1 MSATE
6 PLDSGEVFSELCP
19 SMREYLESAKKL
31 SKQHKHFFLGQ
42 EHFLG
47 AFLLNSNSVIRK
59 YIDQPKWNAKKKV
72 QSLLQKAYP
81 QAKNGAKWNGFIVT
95 PRMQDT
101 WSDAVQLTQFGEPTD
116 VHEVHILDSM
126 FTKLNRPIKKWLQSE
141 NLDDEKELMSFF
153 ERELEEFKN
162 SSHEEDFVQQQPA
175 KSSNPFAIFNI
186 FKPKEKNIEIKVHDS
201 YAQTN
206 DSYEEN
212 NSYDNNYS
220 ENNYDN
226 NYSEP
231 VPSEDIPQQE
241 ESFDEQQQ
249 QIEPVQQEVKEKSAD
264 KNRVLRVGD
273 SYTYQESELVARGM
287 PASIIDAFMQLA
299 DEYGPLPERI
309 LFNKRKV
316 YFENLLYEN
325 LTLEE
330 YQIVVADLEDS
341 IKAAIS
347 RSPFRSSSTAT
358 PSTHSLF
365 NRKTPEETK
374 TEEAPPVYT
383 PVMEDTVVEEPVAE
397 ESSVPTFDNSVPAYT
412 PVMEDTV
419 VEEPA
424 VEESSAPTAFDNS
437 VPAYTPVMEDTVVEE
452 PAVEES
458 SVPTFDNSVPAY
470 TPVEET
476 VEDTSV
482 MTPIRPDN
490 EETFSAEDSVE
501 EVTVDIDDVSEEN
514 AQKQEEQKVVEK
526 TEEVQSEVSEESS
539 VAEEEIEDEQEL
551 EDIVSNVRYVKGA
564 SPSAIYQKYMEH
576 TDISSMLKDSK
587 SLYLTKDIE
596 NLQEG
601 FHWSEMLDFVPVNS
615 VSPTPKLGKVDLE
628 MITVGI
634 LEKKS

>member
-42 EHFLG
+42 EHFLA

-101 WSDAVQLTQFGEPTD
+101 WSDAIQLTQFGEPTD

-126 FTKLNRPIKKWLQSE
+126 FTKINRPIKKWLQSE

-162 SSHEEDFVQQQPA
+162 SSHEEDFVQKQPA

-201 YAQTN
+201 YAKNN
-206 DSYEEN
+206 DSYEED
-212 NSYDNNYS
+212 NSYDNSYS

-226 NYSEP
+226 NYNEP
-231 VPSEDIPQQE
+231 VPSEDVSQQE
-241 ESFDEQQQ
+241 ASFEEPIQQH
-249 QIEPVQQEVKEKSAD
+249 IEPVQQEVKEKSVD

-309 LFNKRKV
+309 LFNKRKI

-330 YQIVVADLEDS
+330 YQVVVSDLEDS
-341 IKAAIS
+341 IKAALS
-347 RSPFRSSSTAT
+347 RSPFRSSSTAS

-365 NRKTPEETK
+365 NRKTTEEVK
-374 TEEAPPVYT
+374 TEEAPPAYT
-383 PVMEDTVVEEPVAE
+383 PVVEEAVVEEPAVEETVTPTFDDSVPAYTPVEETVEEPVTE
-397 ESSVPTFDNSVPAYT
+397 ESSVPTFDNSVPAFT
-412 PVMEDTV
+412 PVEETV
-419 VEEPA
+419 E
-424 VEESSAPTAFDNS
+424 APVA
-437 VPAYTPVMEDTVVEE
+437 
-452 PAVEES
+452 EES
-458 SVPTFDNSVPAY
+458 SVPVFDNSVPAY

-476 VEDTSV
+476 VEDNSV
-482 MTPIRPDN
+482 MTPVRPDN
-490 EETFSAEDSVE
+490 EETFSASVEPSVE
-501 EVTVDIDDVSEEN
+501 EVTVDIDDVTEEDI
-514 AQKQEEQKVVEK
+514 QHQEEQKVVNT
-526 TEEVQSEVSEESS
+526 TEEVKPNNVSEESTES
-539 VAEEEIEDEQEL
+539 AVVEEEIEDEQE
-551 EDIVSNVRYVKGA
+551 DIVSNVRYIKGA
-564 SPSAIYQKYMEH
+564 SPSAIYLKYMEH
-576 TDISSMLKDSK
+576 VDISSMLKDSK

>member
-42 EHFLG
+42 EHFLA

-126 FTKLNRPIKKWLQSE
+126 FTKINRPIKKWLQSE

-201 YAQTN
+201 YAQNN
-206 DSYEEN
+206 DSYEED
-212 NSYDNNYS
+212 NSYDNSYS

-226 NYSEP
+226 NYNEP
-231 VPSEDIPQQE
+231 VPSEDVSQQE
-241 ESFDEQQQ
+241 ESFEEPVQQH
-249 QIEPVQQEVKEKSAD
+249 IEPVQQEVKEKSVD

-325 LTLEE
+325 LTFEE
-330 YQIVVADLEDS
+330 YQVVVADLEDS
-341 IKAAIS
+341 IKAALS

-365 NRKTPEETK
+365 NRKTPEEVK
-374 TEEAPPVYT
+374 TEEAPPAYT
-383 PVMEDTVVEEPVAE
+383 PVEETVQEPVA
-397 ESSVPTFDNSVPAYT
+397 ESSVPTFDSSAVPAYT
-412 PVMEDTV
+412 PVEETV
-419 VEEPA
+419 VEEP
-424 VEESSAPTAFDNS
+424 V
-437 VPAYTPVMEDTVVEE
+437 
-452 PAVEES
+452 VEES
-458 SVPTFDNSVPAY
+458 SVEPVFDNSVPAY

-476 VEDTSV
+476 VVEDNSV

-490 EETFSAEDSVE
+490 QETFSSSTEPSVE
-501 EVTVDIDDVSEEN
+501 EVTVDIDDVTEEEI
-514 AQKQEEQKVVEK
+514 QHKEEQKVVNTT
-526 TEEVQSEVSEESS
+526 TEEVKTNNISEESTESS
-539 VAEEEIEDEQEL
+539 VVEEEIEDEQ

-564 SPSAIYQKYMEH
+564 SPSAIYLKYMEH
-576 TDISSMLKDSK
+576 ADISSMLKDSK

-615 VSPTPKLGKVDLE
+615 VSPTPKLGKVDLD

>member
-42 EHFLG
+42 EHFLA

-101 WSDAVQLTQFGEPTD
+101 WSDAIQLTQFGEPTD

-126 FTKLNRPIKKWLQSE
+126 FTKINRPIKKWLQSE

-162 SSHEEDFVQQQPA
+162 SSHEEDFVQKQPA

-201 YAQTN
+201 YAKNN
-206 DSYEEN
+206 DSYEED
-212 NSYDNNYS
+212 NSYDNSYS

-226 NYSEP
+226 NYNEP
-231 VPSEDIPQQE
+231 VPSEDVSQQE
-241 ESFDEQQQ
+241 ASFEEPIQQH
-249 QIEPVQQEVKEKSAD
+249 IEPVQQEVKEKSVD

-309 LFNKRKV
+309 LFNKRKI

-330 YQIVVADLEDS
+330 YQVVVSDLEDS
-341 IKAAIS
+341 IKAALS
-347 RSPFRSSSTAT
+347 RSPFRSSSTAS

-365 NRKTPEETK
+365 NRKTTEEVK
-374 TEEAPPVYT
+374 TEEAPPAFT
-383 PVMEDTVVEEPVAE
+383 PVEETVEEPVAE
-397 ESSVPTFDNSVPAYT
+397 ESSVPTFDSSVPAYT
-412 PVMEDTV
+412 PVEET
-419 VEEPA
+419 VEEP
-424 VEESSAPTAFDNS
+424 VT
-437 VPAYTPVMEDTVVEE
+437 
-452 PAVEES
+452 EES
-458 SVPTFDNSVPAY
+458 SVPTFDNSVPAFTPVEETVEAPVAEESSVPVFDNSVPPY

-476 VEDTSV
+476 VEDNSV
-482 MTPIRPDN
+482 MTPVRPDN
-490 EETFSAEDSVE
+490 EETFSASVEPSVE
-501 EVTVDIDDVSEEN
+501 EVTVDIDDVTEEDI
-514 AQKQEEQKVVEK
+514 QHQEEQKVVNT
-526 TEEVQSEVSEESS
+526 TEEVKPNNVSEESKES
-539 VAEEEIEDEQEL
+539 AVVEEEIEDEQE
-551 EDIVSNVRYVKGA
+551 DIVSNVRYIKGA
-564 SPSAIYQKYMEH
+564 SPSAIYLKYMEH
-576 TDISSMLKDSK
+576 VDISSMLKDSK

>member
-42 EHFLG
+42 EHFLA

-101 WSDAVQLTQFGEPTD
+101 WSDAIQLTQFGEPTD

-126 FTKLNRPIKKWLQSE
+126 FTKINRPIKKWLQSE

-162 SSHEEDFVQQQPA
+162 SSHEEDFVQKQPA

-201 YAQTN
+201 YAKNN
-206 DSYEEN
+206 DSYEED
-212 NSYDNNYS
+212 NSYDNSYS

-226 NYSEP
+226 NYNEP
-231 VPSEDIPQQE
+231 VPSEDVSQQE
-241 ESFDEQQQ
+241 ASFEEPIQQH
-249 QIEPVQQEVKEKSAD
+249 IEPVQQEVKEKSVD

-309 LFNKRKV
+309 LFNKRKI

-330 YQIVVADLEDS
+330 YQVVVSDLEDS
-341 IKAAIS
+341 IKAALS
-347 RSPFRSSSTAT
+347 RSPFRSSSTVAPT
-358 PSTHSLF
+358 THSLF
-365 NRKTPEETK
+365 RKTTEEAK
-374 TEEAPPVYT
+374 TEEAPPAYT
-383 PVMEDTVVEEPVAE
+383 PVVEEAVVEEPAVEETVTPTFDDSVPAYTPVEETVEEPVTE
-397 ESSVPTFDNSVPAYT
+397 ESSVPTFDNSVPAFT
-412 PVMEDTV
+412 PVEETV
-419 VEEPA
+419 E
-424 VEESSAPTAFDNS
+424 APVA
-437 VPAYTPVMEDTVVEE
+437 
-452 PAVEES
+452 EES
-458 SVPTFDNSVPAY
+458 SVPVFDNSVPAY

-476 VEDTSV
+476 VEDNSV
-482 MTPIRPDN
+482 MTPVRPDN
-490 EETFSAEDSVE
+490 EETFSASVEPSVE
-501 EVTVDIDDVSEEN
+501 EVTVDIDDVTEEDI
-514 AQKQEEQKVVEK
+514 QHQEEQKVVNT
-526 TEEVQSEVSEESS
+526 TEEVKPNNVSEESTES
-539 VAEEEIEDEQEL
+539 AVVEEEIEDEQE
-551 EDIVSNVRYVKGA
+551 DIVSNVRYIKGA
-564 SPSAIYQKYMEH
+564 SPSAIYLKYMEH
-576 TDISSMLKDSK
+576 VDISSMLKDSK

>member
-1 MSATE
+1 
-6 PLDSGEVFSELCP
+6 
-19 SMREYLESAKKL
+19 
-31 SKQHKHFFLGQ
+31 
-42 EHFLG
+42 
-47 AFLLNSNSVIRK
+47 
-59 YIDQPKWNAKKKV
+59 
-72 QSLLQKAYP
+72 
-81 QAKNGAKWNGFIVT
+81 
-95 PRMQDT
+95 
-101 WSDAVQLTQFGEPTD
+101 
-116 VHEVHILDSM
+116 
-126 FTKLNRPIKKWLQSE
+126 
-141 NLDDEKELMSFF
+141 
-153 ERELEEFKN
+153 
-162 SSHEEDFVQQQPA
+162 
-175 KSSNPFAIFNI
+175 
-186 FKPKEKNIEIKVHDS
+186 
-201 YAQTN
+201 
-206 DSYEEN
+206 
-212 NSYDNNYS
+212 
-220 ENNYDN
+220 
-226 NYSEP
+226 
-231 VPSEDIPQQE
+231 
-241 ESFDEQQQ
+241 
-249 QIEPVQQEVKEKSAD
+249 
-264 KNRVLRVGD
+264 
-273 SYTYQESELVARGM
+273 M

-383 PVMEDTVVEEPVAE
+383 PVMEDTVVEEPVA
-397 ESSVPTFDNSVPAYT
+397 
-412 PVMEDTV
+412 
-419 VEEPA
+419 
-424 VEESSAPTAFDNS
+424 
-437 VPAYTPVMEDTVVEE
+437 
-452 PAVEES
+452 EES

>member
-42 EHFLG
+42 EHFLA

-101 WSDAVQLTQFGEPTD
+101 WSDAIQLTQFGEPTD

-126 FTKLNRPIKKWLQSE
+126 FTKINRPIKKWLQSE

-162 SSHEEDFVQQQPA
+162 SSHDEEDFVQQQPA

-201 YAQTN
+201 YAQNN
-206 DSYEEN
+206 DSYEED
-212 NSYDNNYS
+212 NSYDNSYS

-226 NYSEP
+226 NYNEP
-231 VPSEDIPQQE
+231 VPSEDVSQQE
-241 ESFDEQQQ
+241 ESFEEPVQQH
-249 QIEPVQQEVKEKSAD
+249 IEPVQQEVKEKSVD

-309 LFNKRKV
+309 LFNKRKI

-330 YQIVVADLEDS
+330 YQVVVSDLEDS
-341 IKAAIS
+341 IKAALS
-347 RSPFRSSSTAT
+347 RSPFRSSSTAS

-365 NRKTPEETK
+365 NRKTTEEVK
-374 TEEAPPVYT
+374 TEEAPPAFT
-383 PVMEDTVVEEPVAE
+383 PVEETVEVPVAE
-397 ESSVPTFDNSVPAYT
+397 ESSVPV
-412 PVMEDTV
+412 
-419 VEEPA
+419 
-424 VEESSAPTAFDNS
+424 
-437 VPAYTPVMEDTVVEE
+437 
-452 PAVEES
+452 
-458 SVPTFDNSVPAY
+458 FDNSVPAY

-476 VEDTSV
+476 VEDNSV
-482 MTPIRPDN
+482 MTPVRPDN
-490 EETFSAEDSVE
+490 EETFSASVEPSVE
-501 EVTVDIDDVSEEN
+501 EVTVDIDDVTEEEI
-514 AQKQEEQKVVEK
+514 QHKEEQKVVNTT
-526 TEEVQSEVSEESS
+526 TEEVKTNNISEESTESS
-539 VAEEEIEDEQEL
+539 VVEEEIEDEQ

-564 SPSAIYQKYMEH
+564 SPSAIYLKYMEH
-576 TDISSMLKDSK
+576 VDISSMLKDSK